1 MDSSCVFIFTFAFQ
15 LRLGEIVMAEKEQ
28 ALLLTESDIPGAG
41 LGSKS
46 VDDLNVDEL
55 KRWLA
60 CRGARCV
67 GKKPELQKR

>member
-1 MDSSCVFIFTFAFQ
+1 MSTAGDS
-15 LRLGEIVMAEKEQ
+15 R
-28 ALLLTESDIPGAG
+28 ALLLTEEDIPGAR

-46 VDDLNVDEL
+46 VEELSVEEL

-60 CRGARCV
+60 CRGARRV